1 MNLIIIFS
9 IFMTLYSS
17 SDSSC
22 SNVPT
27 ENLVPTE
34 EVLDSVIRRSVWSS
48 FTRTSF
54 YMDYN
59 GEKYNFS
66 MYYVEQLRFDLKYEQ
81 GGIILNSIYVCLIE
95 QLYKKCLNAAN
106 HYKNNLI
113 NHEDKLKGLHEVWSS
128 ITMLE
133 PLLDHM
139 INALK
144 FFNYKEKAVLNNL
157 GKLKNS
163 INEITVKNEL
173 SEDEINEKFEKILE
187 VVTFENS
194 LKEFKNNHIIVYEN
208 ATELIITN
216 FINSLC
222 GVRSY
227 IILDE
232 QFINPKQAN
241 IQEIIENGIKAFY
254 FDFGFRYEMLHQTNH
269 RNLESK

>member
-1 MNLIIIFS
+1 MNLILIFS
-9 IFMTLYSS
+9 IIIILYQFSN
-17 SDSSC
+17 SSC
-22 SNVPT
+22 SSMLTDDELPSDKELQIVIST
-27 ENLVPTE
+27 SAWKNLNETIYYYDRNANE
-34 EVLDSVIRRSVWSS
+34 ETFSVC
-48 FTRTSF
+48 
-54 YMDYN
+54 
-59 GEKYNFS
+59 
-66 MYYVEQLRFDLKYEQ
+66 YVEHLDFDWKYKQ
-81 GGIILNSIYVCLIE
+81 SGIILNSLYVCLIE
-95 QLYKKCLNAAN
+95 QLYKKYSKAAN

-113 NHEDKLKGLHEVWSS
+113 NHKDKLNGLHEVWSS

-163 INEITVKNEL
+163 INEITVKEKL

-194 LKEFKNNHIIVYEN
+194 LKKFKDNHIIVYEN

-232 QFINPKQAN
+232 QFINPNQAN

-254 FDFGFRYEMLHQTNH
+254 FDFGFEYKMLHQTNL